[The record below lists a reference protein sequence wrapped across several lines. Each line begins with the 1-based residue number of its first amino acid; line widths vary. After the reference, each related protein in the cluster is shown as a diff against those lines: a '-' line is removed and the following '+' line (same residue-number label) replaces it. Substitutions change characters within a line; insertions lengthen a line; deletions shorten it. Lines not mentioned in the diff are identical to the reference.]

1 MDGQEKE
8 DARRRLAGEGVTERD
23 DGTWADATCPGRR
36 LTAAEVAVARAEDV
50 FGEESEPPEALRL
63 AFGLVDLLD
72 AYRVTGEIRFA
83 LADPDDGLP
92 AEAVWDG
99 YRGRP
104 EAPTAGE
111 TGPCSL
117 RVDGFEDRGTSA
129 AAFEEVLGRDATRLR
144 EDAPAPLPRRA
155 RRVPEV
161 SGPVPWPVQL
171 PAYRAA
177 AAVAA
182 LRPAVFRGLP
192 DGCHAVYGGL
202 DPAAALDLLTALGL
216 PPDTEHPPA
225 PRRSWRPGTRT
236 TTAPRTPGRTN
247 RPRPGR
253 TPGRGR
259 RDAQASLAQI
269 TLTNPASRSVCAGP
283 DCPTVRTARQPR
295 TSPSVK
301 AGPERTGLTCR

>member
-8 DARRRLAGEGVTERD
+8 DPRRRLAGEGVTERD

-36 LTAAEVAVARAEDV
+36 LTAAEVAAARAKDV

-129 AAFEEVLGRDATRLR
+129 AASEEVLGRDATRLR

-225 PRRSWRPGTRT
+225 PRRALAAGHANHHRAPHAWTDEPAPART
-236 TTAPRTPGRTN
+236 
-247 RPRPGR
+247 
-253 TPGRGR
+253 
-259 RDAQASLAQI
+259 D
-269 TLTNPASRSVCAGP
+269 AGP
-283 DCPTVRTARQPR
+283 GPVG
-295 TSPSVK
+295 
-301 AGPERTGLTCR
+301 AGGTLRRPWRRSR